1 MWVTKGW
8 IKRIYIYPQKTIVP
22 GAHFDYDS
30 YWKEKRGGKF
40 MGGLGTWQEKRAI
53 LASKLIEN
61 LGGGSI
67 NDIGSGAGEVL
78 VRIQKLAHI
87 TSAVAYDNSEYAL
100 QIASELGLKTKKLD
114 ITKPEQYGEIAQA
127 DFTILFEILEHIPG
141 PEELLKSSYEKS
153 SKSVMFSFPNTG
165 FIIPRLRLVFGRFP
179 LQWAKHPGEHLRFWT
194 QKDLVWWLKAQG
206 YKQYTIHYYVG
217 VPYLRQ
223 LWPNMFAAGFF
234 VEIRKQNA
242 SRI

>member
-1 MWVTKGW
+1 MLKNIKNYMWVTKGW

-114 ITKPEQYGEIAQA
+114 ITKP
-127 DFTILFEILEHIPG
+127 
-141 PEELLKSSYEKS
+141 
-153 SKSVMFSFPNTG
+153 G